1 MASTSTRTRLC
12 AALAALAV
20 AAPVAAARPVHSG
33 DIARKPTSPAASPVQ
48 KVVVV
53 RDTGFDWA
61 DAAIGGAVAAGLF
74 GVAGAGV
81 LIARHPREDTG
92 PALGAN

>member
-1 MASTSTRTRLC
+1 VSPAT
-12 AALAALAV
+12 
-20 AAPVAAARPVHSG
+20 APVQTVE
-33 DIARKPTSPAASPVQ
+33 
-48 KVVVV
+48 VV

-81 LIARHPREDTG
+81 LVARRGREDTG
-92 PALGAN
+92 PALGAH